1 MSGVASSGARPGA
14 TPGLDVAV
22 FGRWLAAAHPGLI
35 ASDGGDGLTATRLAG
50 GLSNLTYRIDGAAR
64 PLVLRRPP
72 LGHVLSTANDMQ
84 REFTII
90 SALAGSAVAVPAALV
105 CVDDADGEAG
115 VGTPFYLMDFVAG
128 PILSRPADNAGHSP
142 AALRQT
148 SLELAR
154 TLGELHRL
162 DPVSVGLAEFG
173 HPAGFVE
180 RQLRRW
186 AAQYDASRSRE
197 LVELDTLQERLGLTR
212 PETTRDSLLHGDF
225 RLDNAI
231 VHPEAADGRRIAAVL
246 DWEMATIGDSLL
258 DLGTFSMYWDFA
270 EITGGAGIGGSAVD
284 HAAGYP
290 EFAELLDAYSAV
302 VGVSVPPLG
311 WYRGFAAYK
320 LAVILEGI
328 HRRFSGGQ
336 TVGAGFEQVGSFV
349 VPLARWGAA
358 QLDATG

>member
-1 MSGVASSGARPGA
+1 MSDDETRT
-14 TPGLDVAV
+14 TPGIDIGA
-22 FGRWLAAAHPGLI
+22 FGDWLAHAHPEWMGP
-35 ASDGGDGLTATRLAG
+35 DGDGGLTATRLAG
-50 GLSNLTYRIDGAAR
+50 GLSNLTYRIDGATH

-72 LGHVLSTANDMQ
+72 LGHVLSTAHDMQ

-90 SALAGSAVAVPAALV
+90 SALAGSAVPVPTALAYL
-105 CVDDADGEAG
+105 DDADGEAG

-128 PILSRPADNAGHSP
+128 PILARPADNAGHSA
-142 AALRQT
+142 AALCAT

-154 TLGELHRL
+154 TLGELHKL
-162 DPVSVGLAEFG
+162 DPASVGLAEFG
-173 HPAGFVE
+173 RPAGFLD

-197 LVELDTLQERLGLTR
+197 VAELDSLQARLGLAR

-231 VHPEAADGRRIAAVL
+231 VHPEAPEGERIAAVL

-258 DLGTFSMYWDFA
+258 DLGTFSMYWDFH

-284 HAAGYP
+284 PAAGYP
-290 EFAELLDAYSAV
+290 EFDELVDAYSSV

-311 WYRGFAAYK
+311 WYRAFAAYK

-328 HRRFSGGQ
+328 HLRFSSGQ
-336 TVGAGFEQVGSFV
+336 TVGPGFEQVGSFV
-349 VPLARWGAA
+349 VPLAQWGLAR
-358 QLDATG
+358 LDARG

>member
-1 MSGVASSGARPGA
+1 MSTDSSRAAPGIDIA
-14 TPGLDVAV
+14 A
-22 FGRWLAAAHPGLI
+22 FGRWLAREHADLLGTVAP
-35 ASDGGDGLTATRLAG
+35 DGLVAVRLAG

-64 PLVLRRPP
+64 PFVLRRPP
-72 LGHVLSTANDMQ
+72 LGHVLSTAHDMQ

-90 SALAGSAVAVPAALV
+90 TALADTAVRVPPALAYL
-105 CVDDADGEAG
+105 DDADGAAG

-128 PILSRPADNAGHSP
+128 PILARPHDNAAFSPAD
-142 AALRQT
+142 LRAT

-154 TLGELHRL
+154 TLGELHKL
-162 DPVSVGLAEFG
+162 DPASVGLAEFG
-173 HPAGFVE
+173 RPAGFVD

-186 AAQYDASRSRE
+186 AAQYDASRSRD
-197 LVELDTLQERLGLTR
+197 VAELDTLQERLGLTR
-212 PETTRDSLLHGDF
+212 PETTRNSLLHGDF

-231 VHPEAADGRRIAAVL
+231 VHPDAADGGRIAAVL

-258 DLGTFSMYWDFA
+258 DLGTFSMYWDFQQV
-270 EITGGAGIGGSAVD
+270 TGGAGIGGSAVD
-284 HAAGYP
+284 PAAGYP
-290 EFAELLDAYSAV
+290 GFDELVDVYSSV

-311 WYRGFAAYK
+311 WYRAFAAYK

-328 HRRFSGGQ
+328 HLRFSSGQ

-349 VPLARWGAA
+349 APLAQWGHA

>member
-1 MSGVASSGARPGA
+1 MSGGGART
-14 TPGLDVAV
+14 TPGIDVAA
-22 FGRWLAAAHPGLI
+22 FGRWLAAAHPEWAGS
-35 ASDGGDGLTATRLAG
+35 AADGGVTASRLAG

-72 LGHVLSTANDMQ
+72 LGHVLSTAHDMQ

-90 SALAGSAVAVPAALV
+90 SALAGSAVPVPNALAFL
-105 CVDDADGEAG
+105 DDAEGSAG

-128 PILSRPADNAGHSP
+128 PILARPADNAGHSP
-142 AALRQT
+142 AALRAT
-148 SLELAR
+148 SLDLAR

-162 DPVSVGLAEFG
+162 DPASVGLADFG
-173 HPAGFVE
+173 RPTGFLE

-186 AAQYDASRSRE
+186 AAQYDASRSRD
-197 LVELDTLQERLGLTR
+197 VAELDRLQSRLGSTR

-231 VHPEAADGRRIAAVL
+231 VHPDAGDGERIAAVL

-258 DLGTFSMYWDFA
+258 DLGTFSMYWDFH
-270 EITGGAGIGGSAVD
+270 EVTGGVGIGGSAVD
-284 HAAGYP
+284 PAAGYP
-290 EFAELLDAYSAV
+290 EFDELVDVYSSV
-302 VGVSVPPLG
+302 VGVPVPPLG
-311 WYRGFAAYK
+311 WYRAFAAYK

-328 HRRFSGGQ
+328 HLRFSSGQ
-336 TVGAGFEQVGSFV
+336 TVGPGFEQVGSFV
-349 VPLARWGAA
+349 VPLAEWGLA

>member
-1 MSGVASSGARPGA
+1 MSGDTRS
-14 TPGLDVAV
+14 TPGIDVAA
-22 FGRWLAAAHPGLI
+22 FASWLGREHAELLGTAEPDA
-35 ASDGGDGLTATRLAG
+35 LTAVRLAG
-50 GLSNLTYRIDGAAR
+50 GLSNLTYRIDGADR

-72 LGHVLSTANDMQ
+72 LGHVLSTAHDMG

-90 SALAGSAVAVPAALV
+90 SALAGSAVPVPTALV
-105 CVDDADGEAG
+105 YLDDADGAAG

-142 AALRQT
+142 AALRAT

-154 TLGELHRL
+154 TLGELHAL
-162 DPVSVGLAEFG
+162 DPASVGLSDFG
-173 HPAGFVE
+173 RPAGFLE

-197 LVELDTLQERLGLTR
+197 VAELDTLQARLGLSR

-231 VHPEAADGRRIAAVL
+231 VHPEAVDGHRIAAVL

-258 DLGTFSMYWDFA
+258 DLGTFSMYWDFH
-270 EITGGAGIGGSAVD
+270 EVTGGEGIGGSAVD
-284 HAAGYP
+284 PAAGYP
-290 EFAELLDAYSAV
+290 AFDELVEVYSSV
-302 VGVSVPPLG
+302 VGISVPPLG
-311 WYRGFAAYK
+311 WYRAFAAYK

-328 HRRFSGGQ
+328 HLRFSSGQ

-349 VPLARWGAA
+349 VPLAQWGLVH
-358 QLDATG
+358 LDEAG

>member
-1 MSGVASSGARPGA
+1 MSGSGTRA
-14 TPGLDVAV
+14 TPGIDVAA
-22 FGRWLAAAHPGLI
+22 FGRWLATAHPDWAGS
-35 ASDGGDGLTATRLAG
+35 ADGGDDDGLTATRLAG
-50 GLSNLTYRIDGAAR
+50 GLSNLTYRIDGSAR

-72 LGHVLSTANDMQ
+72 LGHVLSTAHDMQ

-90 SALAGSAVAVPAALV
+90 SALAGSAVPVPHALAFL
-105 CVDDADGEAG
+105 DDADGAAG

-142 AALRQT
+142 AALRAT

-154 TLGELHRL
+154 TLGELHAL
-162 DPVSVGLAEFG
+162 DPASVGLAEFG
-173 HPAGFVE
+173 RPSGFLE

-186 AAQYDASRSRE
+186 AAQYDASRSRD
-197 LVELDTLQERLGLTR
+197 VTELDTLQERLGLAR

-231 VHPEAADGRRIAAVL
+231 VHPEGPDGRRIAAVL

-258 DLGTFSMYWDFA
+258 DLGTFSMYWDFN
-270 EITGGAGIGGSAVD
+270 EVTGGAGIGGSAVD
-284 HAAGYP
+284 QAAGYP
-290 EFAELLDAYSAV
+290 EFDELVDVYSSV
-302 VGVSVPPLG
+302 VGVAVPPLG
-311 WYRGFAAYK
+311 WYRAFAAYK

-328 HRRFSGGQ
+328 HLRFTSGQ
-336 TVGAGFEQVGSFV
+336 TVGPGFEQVGSFV
-349 VPLARWGAA
+349 VPLAGWGLA

>member
-1 MSGVASSGARPGA
+1 MNVESGAS
-14 TPGLDVAV
+14 TPGIDVAA
-22 FGRWLAAAHPGLI
+22 FEAWLADAHPGL
-35 ASDGGDGLTATRLAG
+35 AVAGGDGLTATRLAG

-64 PLVLRRPP
+64 PLVVRRPP
-72 LGHVLSTANDMQ
+72 LGHVLSTAHDMQ

-90 SALAGSAVAVPAALV
+90 SALAGSAVPVPKALAYLDDSDGAAGL
-105 CVDDADGEAG
+105 
-115 VGTPFYLMDFVAG
+115 GTPFVLMDFVAG

-142 AALRQT
+142 AALRAT

-162 DPVSVGLAEFG
+162 DPAAVGLAEFG
-173 HPAGFVE
+173 RPSGFLE

-186 AAQYDASRSRE
+186 ATQYDASRSRE
-197 LVELDTLQERLGLTR
+197 VAELDTLQERLGAGR

-231 VHPEAADGRRIAAVL
+231 VHPEAADGEHIAAVL

-258 DLGTFSMYWDFA
+258 DLGTFSMYWDFT
-270 EITGGAGIGGSAVD
+270 EVTGGTGIGGSAVD
-284 HAAGYP
+284 PAAGYP
-290 EFAELLDAYSAV
+290 VFGELLDAYSSV

-311 WYRGFAAYK
+311 WYRAFAAYK

-328 HRRFSGGQ
+328 HLRFTSGE

-349 VPLARWGAA
+349 VPLANWGLA
-358 QLDATG
+358 QLDTKG

>member
-1 MSGVASSGARPGA
+1 MT
-14 TPGLDVAV
+14 TPGLDVAT
-22 FGRWLAAAHPGLI
+22 FGQWLAREHAELLDGAAP
-35 ASDGGDGLTATRLAG
+35 DGLVAVRLAG
-50 GLSNLTYRIDGAAR
+50 GLSNLAYRIDGTAR

-72 LGHVLSTANDMQ
+72 LGHVLSTAHDMQ

-90 SALAGSAVAVPAALV
+90 SALASSAVPVPTALAYLDDSDGAAGL
-105 CVDDADGEAG
+105 
-115 VGTPFYLMDFVAG
+115 GTPFVLMDFVAG
-128 PILSRPADNAGHSP
+128 PILSRPANNAGHSP
-142 AALRQT
+142 AALRAT

-162 DPVSVGLAEFG
+162 DPAAVGLAEFG
-173 HPAGFVE
+173 RPSGFLE

-186 AAQYDASRSRE
+186 ATQYDASRSRE
-197 LVELDTLQERLGLTR
+197 VAELDTLQERLGAGR

-231 VHPEAADGRRIAAVL
+231 VHPEAADGERIAAVL

-258 DLGTFSMYWDFA
+258 DLGTFSMYWDFT
-270 EITGGAGIGGSAVD
+270 EVTGGTGIGGSAVD
-284 HAAGYP
+284 PAAGYP
-290 EFAELLDAYSAV
+290 VFGELLDAYSSV

-311 WYRGFAAYK
+311 WYRAFAAYK

-328 HRRFSGGQ
+328 HLRFTSGQ

-349 VPLARWGAA
+349 VPLANWGLA
-358 QLDATG
+358 QLDTKG